1 MLEMSPSN
9 YMEVMMSSRKEQFN
23 LIQEK
28 ESQIEE
34 NIKRDNISTKIDLG
48 IIEQLKRRR
57 LEQRQQNGQSEGL
70 QSMESKRDLDVQEI
84 QKKLNQESQLHSS
97 KDILRQGL

>member
-84 QKKLNQESQLHSS
+84 QKKLSQESQLNPS

>member
-48 IIEQLKRRR
+48 IIE
-57 LEQRQQNGQSEGL
+57 
-70 QSMESKRDLDVQEI
+70 
-84 QKKLNQESQLHSS
+84 
-97 KDILRQGL
+97 

>member
-9 YMEVMMSSRKEQFN
+9 YMEVMMSSRKEKFN

>member
-70 QSMESKRDLDVQEI
+70 ESMESKRDLDVQEI